1 MAKRSATVRMSS
13 VPRCLRSV
21 YGTANHLKDAGHIA
35 AFLSLACGAILE
47 NGCSLSVDSD
57 SETMG
62 LSLAFDLLRDK
73 IDIAAGELAFP
84 DCGMPGDE
92 DLPPLWKE
100 EEEGGE
106 NG

>member
-13 VPRCLRSV
+13 VPRCLRSH
-21 YGTANHLKDAGHIA
+21 YSSSHLNDAGHLA
-35 AFLSLACGAILE
+35 AFLSLACGTLLE
-47 NGCSLSVDSD
+47 SGSTLSVDRGA
-57 SETMG
+57 ETLG

-106 NG
+106 DE

>member
-13 VPRCLRSV
+13 VPRCLRST
-21 YGTANHLKDAGHIA
+21 YRANQLDDAGNLA

-47 NGCSLSVDSD
+47 SGNTLSADA
-57 SETMG
+57 SEALG

>member
-13 VPRCLRSV
+13 VPRCLRST
-21 YGTANHLKDAGHIA
+21 YRANQLDDAGNLA
-35 AFLSLACGAILE
+35 AFLSLACEAILE
-47 NGCSLSVDSD
+47 SGNTLSADSA
-57 SETMG
+57 SEALG

-84 DCGMPGDE
+84 DCGMSGDE

-106 NG
+106 DE

>member
-13 VPRCLRSV
+13 VPRCLRST
-21 YGTANHLKDAGHIA
+21 YRADHLNDAGHLA
-35 AFLSLACGAILE
+35 AFLSLACGTLLE
-47 NGCSLSVDSD
+47 SGSTLSVDRGA
-57 SETMG
+57 ETLG
-62 LSLAFDLLRDK
+62 LSLVFDLLLDK

-106 NG
+106 DE

>member
-13 VPRCLRSV
+13 VPRCLRST
-21 YGTANHLKDAGHIA
+21 YRANQLDDAGNLA
-35 AFLSLACGAILE
+35 AFLSLACEAILE
-47 NGCSLSVDSD
+47 NGCSLSADSA
-57 SETMG
+57 SEALG

-84 DCGMPGDE
+84 DCGMSGDE